1 MRILSGFMKTFGL
14 WAVLVGYFMEDI
26 GDWSGVLFALGLIMM
41 ISAWYMLDFSYYRDL
56 KLKGD

>member
-1 MRILSGFMKTFGL
+1 MKTFGL